1 VQQLRSQ
8 LRELQSSAPSME
20 SDNARLRE
28 RLKFVQDEVGILRES
43 VNVLEPKLAR
53 LEPELN
59 LLRSERDGWHTERQQ
74 LDAELSR
81 LRPLGRLLMD
91 LSAELQELN
100 NLAARAHN
108 SGSGSAQDSPGA
120 SSPAGRPSLFDQG
133 VSLSQRHSLWVGLPS
148 LRALNAT
155 LYENIRRLAHD
166 LHAKESHCSELV
178 GKLHHVTTE
187 MESTS
192 RSNET
197 QWQLLTRQ
205 QEASAQTIQRL
216 TDLVTSSERELN
228 TLRGHRITVD
238 QIRSVLASYPGKFLE
253 QKLCELLY
261 ASAGGNS
268 PSALDDSY
276 FESKRSEPFTPLQK
290 TSPPLSHTVDSV
302 TSAHSGP
309 SSAARESVE
318 AMLNKVQPI
327 CIDPLRARLTI
338 LLVSGLLQ
346 ISDHALPDL
355 IGRAIMH
362 NASAVIELQSL
373 TEKHQ
378 HLEQEHV
385 RLSAEHSALLRM
397 QVFTEQRCSQSCTR
411 IRYTFP
417 WGLV

>member
-43 VNVLEPKLAR
+43 INVLEPKLAR

-166 LHAKESHCSELV
+166 LHTKESHCSELV

-187 MESTS
+187 METTS

-268 PSALDDSY
+268 PSALDDSH

-290 TSPPLSHTVDSV
+290 TSPPLRHTAESA
-302 TSAHSGP
+302 TSAHSTS

-318 AMLNKVQPI
+318 AMLNKVTTI
-327 CIDPLRARLTI
+327 CFPSPVWSDKSRLC
-338 LLVSGLLQ
+338 LV
-346 ISDHALPDL
+346 
-355 IGRAIMH
+355 
-362 NASAVIELQSL
+362 V
-373 TEKHQ
+373 
-378 HLEQEHV
+378 
-385 RLSAEHSALLRM
+385 
-397 QVFTEQRCSQSCTR
+397 
-411 IRYTFP
+411 
-417 WGLV
+417 